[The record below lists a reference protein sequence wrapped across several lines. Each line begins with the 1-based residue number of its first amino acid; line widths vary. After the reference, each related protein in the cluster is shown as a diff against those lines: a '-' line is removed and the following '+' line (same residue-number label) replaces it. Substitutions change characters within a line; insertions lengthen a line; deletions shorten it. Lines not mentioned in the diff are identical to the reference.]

1 MLVSGREAGLG
12 YSKQLLAPPVAFESC
27 VLCSSGSELVEAQ
40 VFVRW
45 QEGYFLLCLPDYLLL
60 HMTNNIP
67 LCLPF

>member
-1 MLVSGREAGLG
+1 MLVYRPEAGLG

-27 VLCSSGSELVEAQ
+27 VLCSSGYRVSGSPGLVG
-40 VFVRW
+40 W
-45 QEGYFLLCLPDYLLL
+45 QEEDFLLCLPDYLLL